1 MIVKSKIFKEHCL
14 YFIISIY
21 HIQIQILIQEF
32 IPFLI
37 IYFYHISKK
46 VDLRMFSYIL
56 ITKYDFCLFFYVFI
70 NYNIKF
76 LRYLRK

>member
-21 HIQIQILIQEF
+21 HFQIQILIQEF
-32 IPFLI
+32 IPLFI

-46 VDLRMFSYIL
+46 VDLRMFS
-56 ITKYDFCLFFYVFI
+56 
-70 NYNIKF
+70 
-76 LRYLRK
+76 